1 MANYN
6 ALFPSPDNP
15 HLSLRQADGK
25 ALGRVR
31 AIVKGSAPQ
40 AGMKDYRFFV
50 DPVSPLPK
58 GFEEAEK
65 FGFTGFMSRIGFG
78 FNSFQTEEQAL
89 AKLMEEYG
97 DSFVTFTP
105 ALRSNKFFVLD
116 DMTKEGRT
124 PFMDVDKN
132 YYPVPAFG
140 TIDQPVFGGD
150 INKFCHHIMSG
161 KPLPGLSK
169 RNWNNDVRPQL
180 VVAAT
185 KNLEGKLGPWVVF
198 APLHDDAFDSM
209 VIGEGGAYF
218 RVRNHGPLGYGL
230 VDVNNSEI
238 LSHIL
243 RCEESPLWFVPEEFL
258 PDLRRD
264 LRPVPE
270 DEDILKDS
278 GVEVNP
284 FGMLEGNFVTK
295 DDLFQLLN
303 GKRDEETGEGVLD
316 VIRKMNL
323 KGKKPLE
330 KMPEAQEGKKL
341 KAEFKANEVL
351 KDAEKPHRAN
361 EGRGRKEAPRQE
373 APAAKEVKEIA
384 KEAPKEAP
392 RETAKDA
399 AKEAPK
405 DVKEAP
411 KQETTAKETKGK
423 NGKRDEAPAFTEK
436 DFIDR
441 LTDTASRAGL
451 LYNQKDLINFHIS
464 VKSSRLVILAG
475 MSGTGKSGLVRLY
488 GKALG
493 IPEERICFLPVR
505 PSWMDDGDILGYV
518 DMKNL
523 VYRSADTG
531 LAELLID
538 ASQHTD
544 KLYIVCFDEM
554 NLARAEHYF
563 AQFISA
569 LEKEGNPVIRLYNP
583 SLAPRLYNGDRYPA
597 DITVGANVIFTGTV
611 NVDESTYHFSDKI
624 LDRANVITLHQGRF
638 RDLMGLKRRKRAR
651 YDEIGAKMFSTFR
664 VRGGLGLTERELDLL
679 DALNDA
685 FHDSGIQCGIGFRV
699 ARQMGRY
706 LENIPE
712 GFGFSRKEGID
723 SQVVQRILTKLRG
736 SSQQLSILL
745 SLNDKGELK
754 GTVPAVLEKFSDL
767 SNFEESKRVLK
778 IKAGELKLYDYTI

>member
-169 RNWNNDVRPQL
+169 RDWNNDVRPQL

-284 FGMLEGNFVTK
+284 FGMSEGNFVTK
-295 DDLFQLLN
+295 DDFFQLLN

-341 KAEFKANEVL
+341 KAEFKADEVL
-351 KDAEKPHRAN
+351 KDAEKPRRAN
-361 EGRGRKEAPRQE
+361 EGRGRK
-373 APAAKEVKEIA
+373 
-384 KEAPKEAP
+384 
-392 RETAKDA
+392 
-399 AKEAPK
+399 
-405 DVKEAP
+405 
-411 KQETTAKETKGK
+411 
-423 NGKRDEAPAFTEK
+423 EAPAFTEK

-597 DITVGANVIFTGTV
+597 DITVGSNVIFTGTV

-767 SNFEESKRVLK
+767 SNFEESKCVLK